1 MFKSL
6 FSKYITAFMLIIFVS
21 FAMLT
26 VITTVMVNNY
36 SVNEK
41 FEKMENVSDASAE
54 YIEKKFKS
62 EPATY
67 FHWFIDENSKDIEN
81 VLRTISESSDD
92 VTVIVTDN
100 EGNILLRAGSK
111 ADQISDVAFMP
122 KSLMDEINNG
132 QNINGFRTVE
142 GVFDES
148 MLVTSTPIITKNYA
162 TGTVFAISGS
172 SQLDELLEVMIKT
185 FVLSGVWVMMAAL
198 LAVYIISE
206 KVISPLK
213 SIAKAAKKFASGQFD
228 VRVDV
233 KGKDE
238 VAELAA
244 AFNNMA
250 QSLAN
255 YENLRNSF
263 VANVSHDLR
272 TPMTTISGFIDGIM
286 AGAIPPEKHEYY
298 LSIIADEV
306 RRLSRLVSS
315 LLDVSRLQAG
325 DRKFVFTAF
334 DACEMARQILIS
346 FEQKIDAKRLD
357 VEFECTDD
365 SMFVKADRDA
375 IYQVLYNICDNA
387 IKFSREEGKLAISL
401 TYNKEKKVE
410 VSVYNEGNGIPED
423 DLPYVFDRFFKSD
436 KSRGLDKTGVGLGM
450 FITKTIMDAHSEK
463 IWVESE
469 YGKYCRF
476 VLTLSRCDPIAD
488 AKRQMPH
495 KEDLL

>member
-1 MFKSL
+1 MFKSV

-21 FAMLT
+21 FTMLT

-41 FEKMENVSDASAE
+41 FEKMINVSEASAD
-54 YIEKKFKS
+54 YIEQRVKA

-67 FHWFIDENSKDIEN
+67 FHWFIDENSKELET
-81 VLRTISESSDD
+81 VLNTVSKSADD
-92 VTVIVTDN
+92 VTVIVTDS
-100 EGNILLRAGSK
+100 EGNVLLCTGTRAASLSE
-111 ADQISDVAFMP
+111 ISAMP

-142 GVFDES
+142 GVFDS
-148 MLVTSTPIITKNYA
+148 PMQITSSPIIAKNYA
-162 TGTVFAISGS
+162 VGTVITVSGS

-185 FVLSGVWVMMAAL
+185 FVLSGIWVMLAAL

-206 KVISPLK
+206 KVISPLR
-213 SIAKAAKKFASGQFD
+213 SIARAAKKFASGQFD
-228 VRVDV
+228 VRVEV
-233 KGKDE
+233 KGQDE
-238 VAELAA
+238 VAELAE

-255 YENLRNSF
+255 YETMRNSF

-272 TPMTTISGFIDGIM
+272 TPMTTISGFIDGIIV
-286 AGAIPPEKHEYY
+286 GAIPPEKHDYY

-325 DRKFVFTAF
+325 DRKFVFEPF

-346 FEQKIDAKRLD
+346 FEQKIEKKELD

-387 IKFSREEGKLAISL
+387 IKFSNEKGKLKLSL
-401 TYNKEKKVE
+401 AYNKEKKVE
-410 VSVYNEGNGIPED
+410 VSVYNEGNGIPEED
-423 DLPYVFDRFFKSD
+423 QPYVFERFFKSD
-436 KSRGLDKTGVGLGM
+436 KSRGLDKSGVGLGM

-469 YGKYCRF
+469 YGKNCRF
-476 VLTLSRCDPIAD
+476 VFTLTRCDPISD
-488 AKRQMPH
+488 VKRQKPY

>member
-1 MFKSL
+1 MFKSV
-6 FSKYITAFMLIIFVS
+6 FAKYITAFMLIIFVS

-41 FEKMENVSDASAE
+41 SDVMQGASESSAE
-54 YIEKKFKS
+54 YIEERLKAES
-62 EPATY
+62 SVY
-67 FHWFIDENSKDIEN
+67 FRWFIDENMSDLEP
-81 VLRTISESSDD
+81 VLRTIAKGAKD
-92 VTVIVTDN
+92 VTLIVTDT
-100 EGNILLRAGSK
+100 EGNVLICTGSDSS
-111 ADQISDVAFMP
+111 AVTVGAVIP
-122 KSLMDEINNG
+122 KSIMDEVNNG
-132 QNINGFRTVE
+132 RKPGGFQNVE
-142 GVFDES
+142 GVFDS
-148 MLVTSTPIITKNYA
+148 PMLMTSVPILNKNYA
-162 TGTVFAISGS
+162 VGTVFAFSDS
-172 SQLDELLEVMIKT
+172 AQLDELLEVMIKT
-185 FVLSGVWVMMAAL
+185 FILSSLWVMLAAL

-213 SIAKAAKKFASGQFD
+213 SIAVAARKFASGSFD
-228 VRVDV
+228 VRVPV

-255 YENLRNSF
+255 YENMRNSF
-263 VANVSHDLR
+263 MANVSHDLR
-272 TPMTTISGFIDGIM
+272 TPMTTISGFIDGII

-298 LSIIADEV
+298 LSVIADEV

-315 LLDVSRLQAG
+315 LLDISRLQAG
-325 DRKFVFTAF
+325 DRKFVMAPF
-334 DACEMARQILIS
+334 DVCEMARQILIS
-346 FEQKIDAKRLD
+346 FEQKIDAKGLD

-365 SMFVKADRDA
+365 SMFVTADRDA

-387 IKFSREEGKLAISL
+387 IKFSFEKGKLSL
-401 TYNKEKKVE
+401 SLSYNKEKKVE
-410 VSVYNEGNGIPED
+410 VSVRNEGMGIQSE
-423 DLPYVFDRFFKSD
+423 DLPYVFERFFKSD

-476 VLTLSRCDPIAD
+476 TLTLTRCDPIAD
-488 AKRQMPH
+488 AKRQMPR
-495 KEDLL
+495 EENLL

>member
-1 MFKSL
+1 
-6 FSKYITAFMLIIFVS
+6 MLIIFIS
-21 FAMLT
+21 FSMLT

-41 FEKMENVSDASAE
+41 SEMMLVTSESSAE
-54 YIEKKFKS
+54 YIEKLLKNENS
-62 EPATY
+62 TY
-67 FHWFIDENSKDIEN
+67 FQWFVEKKHEDIEI
-81 VLRTISESSDD
+81 VLQTLSKGSDD
-92 VTVIVTDN
+92 ITVIVTDT
-100 EGNILLRAGSK
+100 EGNVLLCTG
-111 ADQISDVAFMP
+111 ADADKVAEGAAIP
-122 KSLMDEINNG
+122 KSIMDEVKNG
-132 QNINGFRTVE
+132 KTITGFQNVI
-142 GVFDES
+142 GVFDS
-148 MLVTSTPIITKNYA
+148 PMLMTSTSIVNGNYA
-162 TGTVFAISGS
+162 VGTVFTFSGS
-172 SQLDELLEVMIKT
+172 AQLDELLEVMIKT
-185 FVLSGVWVMMAAL
+185 FILSSLWVMLAAL

-233 KGKDE
+233 KGQDE

-255 YENLRNSF
+255 YESMRNSF
-263 VANVSHDLR
+263 MANVSHDLR

-286 AGAIPPEKHEYY
+286 AGAIPPEKHDYY

-315 LLDVSRLQAG
+315 LLDISRLQAG
-325 DRKFVFTAF
+325 DRKFVFKPF

-346 FEQKIDAKRLD
+346 FEQKIDAKHLD
-357 VEFECTDD
+357 VEFECADD

-387 IKFSREEGKLAISL
+387 IKFSFEKGKLALSL
-401 TYNKEKKVE
+401 AYNKEKKVE
-410 VSVYNEGNGIPED
+410 ISVYNEGMGIPAE
-423 DLPYVFDRFFKSD
+423 DLPYVFERFFKSD
-436 KSRGLDKTGVGLGM
+436 KSRGLDKSGVGLGM
-450 FITKTIMDAHSEK
+450 FITKTIIDAHSES
-463 IWVESE
+463 IRAESE

-476 VLTLSRCDPIAD
+476 VLTLSRCDPIVD

-495 KEDLL
+495 EEDLL